1 MDNIGIIG
9 TGAIGLP
16 IAKRIINA
24 GYKLNFYARKNYTI
38 NELIEYGGCYFDDI
52 KKVGKNSN
60 IIFLF
65 VRNYEDC
72 CECIKELLD
81 EMNNGIIIIGAT
93 ISPNEII
100 KLNDLC
106 SAKNIDLI
114 AAPVTG
120 GVQGARSG
128 TLTTIISG
136 NSCVINQLN
145 NIISTYSKEIIF
157 LGNSL
162 SLAFSMKALVQ
173 YLVAVNTITLAE
185 CYLLGVNSGLDPN
198 SIYKVII
205 NSSGSSKIFE
215 SRFPTIMKD
224 DFHKRG
230 TIGIMAKDLNIVMD
244 MSKTSGTPL
253 FLGAL
258 AKNLFDV
265 SNYTLNNEE
274 DFSAVLKLYK
284 KIIKKGEM

>member
-24 GYKLNFYARKNYTI
+24 GYKLNFYARKTYII
-38 NELIEYGGCYFDDI
+38 NELTELGGCYFDNI
-52 KKVGKNSN
+52 KKVGGISN
-60 IIFLF
+60 IVFLF

-72 CECIKELLD
+72 CDCIKELLV
-81 EMNNGIIIIGAT
+81 EMKEGIIVIGAT
-93 ISPNEII
+93 ISPNEIL
-100 KLNDLC
+100 KLNNLC

-114 AAPVTG
+114 SAPVTG
-120 GVQGARSG
+120 GVQGAKNG

-136 NSCVINQLN
+136 NSYVINQLN
-145 NIISTYSKEIIF
+145 DIISTYSKEIIHI
-157 LGNSL
+157 GDNL

-173 YLVAVNTITLAE
+173 YLVAVNTITLTE

-198 SIYKVII
+198 FIYKVII
-205 NSSGSSKIFE
+205 NSSGNSKIFE

-244 MSKTSGTPL
+244 MSKNSGTPL
-253 FLGAL
+253 LLGTL
-258 AKNLFDV
+258 TKNLFDV
-265 SNYTLNNEE
+265 SNYTLNPEE
-274 DFSAVLKLYK
+274 DFSAILKLYK
-284 KIIKKGEM
+284 KMIKKGDM

>member
-1 MDNIGIIG
+1 MNNIGIIG

-38 NELIEYGGCYFDDI
+38 NELIEYGGSYFDDI
-52 KKVGKNSN
+52 KKVGENSN

-72 CECIKELLD
+72 FDCIKELLV
-81 EMNNGIIIIGAT
+81 EMNKGIIVIGAT
-93 ISPNEII
+93 IAPTEII
-100 KLNDLC
+100 KLNELC
-106 SAKNIDLI
+106 SDKNIDLVS
-114 AAPVTG
+114 APVTG
-120 GVQGARSG
+120 GVQGAETG
-128 TLTTIISG
+128 TLITIISG
-136 NSCVINQLN
+136 DSHVVSQLN
-145 NIISTYSKEIIF
+145 NVISSYSKEIIF

-173 YLVAVNTITLAE
+173 YLVAVNTITLTE

-198 SIYKVII
+198 FIYKVIV

-215 SRFPTIMKD
+215 SRFPTIMKE

-230 TIGIMAKDLNIVMD
+230 TIEIMAKDLNIVMD

-253 FLGAL
+253 LLGTL
-258 AKNLFDV
+258 TKNLFDV

-274 DFSAVLKLYK
+274 DFSAIFKLYK
-284 KIIKKGEM
+284 KMIKKGEM